1 MTEQFVQSVYSANTP
16 ADERASLKTLIIEN
30 NHDITRQPT
39 FIKLDPSQPVDAIPD
54 AMYGGGL
61 TADAH
66 HITAPH
72 PEGEGAEQVMKTT
85 IEDAFDHPPKGRRI

>member
-1 MTEQFVQSVYSANTP
+1 MGTPFEQFVQSVYSANTP

-61 TADAH
+61 TAEEKAVFDYV
-66 HITAPH
+66 
-72 PEGEGAEQVMKTT
+72 GEGY
-85 IEDAFDHPPKGRRI
+85 IENQGALASRY